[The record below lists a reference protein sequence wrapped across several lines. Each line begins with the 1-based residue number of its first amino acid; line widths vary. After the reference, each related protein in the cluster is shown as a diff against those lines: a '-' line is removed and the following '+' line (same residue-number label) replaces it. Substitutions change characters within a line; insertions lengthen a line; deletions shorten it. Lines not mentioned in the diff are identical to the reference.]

1 MVHFPLFV
9 FETYLS
15 IKGKWQQ
22 NFLSSH
28 LKETPK
34 QYTEVY
40 YRILISA
47 LFGEI
52 LRPEIFSC
60 PPSWIFVDMHDTS
73 QLRSRDFFSYDTMVN
88 MLS

>member
-1 MVHFPLFV
+1 MRTPL
-9 FETYLS
+9 
-15 IKGKWQQ
+15 KGKWQKK
-22 NFLSSH
+22 FLSSH

-34 QYTEVY
+34 QYIEVY

-52 LRPEIFSC
+52 FRLEIFSC

-73 QLRSRDFFSYDTMVN
+73 QLGSRDFFSYDTMVN